1 MINSNFSFYGLAIL
15 LALVGNIIV
24 IISQYK
30 KYNYNLEEIVC
41 LLLFE
46 NTGIII
52 GAKILSY
59 FLLDD
64 KQKSFVELGL
74 ASYGAVAGAILFI
87 FLFCV
92 RYKKNI
98 KETIYLFTPSFPLM
112 YSIGKIGCFIVGC
125 CHGIEYNGLFKIM
138 YKYSIKAPN
147 NVYLFPVQIVESIV
161 FFMIFMYLIIMQKK
175 NKFNDK
181 TFGIAL
187 IMCGIAKGSLD
198 FLRAEGTQLFTFSK
212 IVSLLVIIAGIAY
225 IFIMKKVTKT
235 KK

>member
-98 KETIYLFTPSFPLM
+98 K
-112 YSIGKIGCFIVGC
+112 
-125 CHGIEYNGLFKIM
+125 
-138 YKYSIKAPN
+138 
-147 NVYLFPVQIVESIV
+147 
-161 FFMIFMYLIIMQKK
+161 
-175 NKFNDK
+175 
-181 TFGIAL
+181 
-187 IMCGIAKGSLD
+187 
-198 FLRAEGTQLFTFSK
+198 
-212 IVSLLVIIAGIAY
+212 
-225 IFIMKKVTKT
+225 
-235 KK
+235 